1 MITTYLMLMQ
11 NRSEGRRIGR
21 HQVLLVAAADESE
34 GLPPTIRRCFSHEIS
49 MGSLTEEQRSRM
61 LSQSLQSVS
70 ELLNVCVLLFLLLC
84 IFYLEVFNFQMS
96 VVWCLWL
103 SICSTKECNMTN

>member
-1 MITTYLMLMQ
+1 MLMQ
-11 NRSEGRRIGR
+11 NGSEGRRIDR

-49 MGSLTEEQRSRM
+49 MGSMTEEQRSRM
-61 LSQSLQSVS
+61 LSQSLRSVS

-84 IFYLEVFNFQMS
+84 IFYLEVFNFWMS
-96 VVWCLWL
+96 MAWCLCL
-103 SICSTKECNMTN
+103 SIFAIKVLYDKLSHV

>member
-1 MITTYLMLMQ
+1 MITLYVMLMQ
-11 NRSEGRRIGR
+11 HGSEDVR

-61 LSQSLQSVS
+61 LTQSLQSVS
-70 ELLNVCVLLFLLLC
+70 ELLNVCDFC
-84 IFYLEVFNFQMS
+84 
-96 VVWCLWL
+96 
-103 SICSTKECNMTN
+103 